1 MLKTVATLKE
11 SGRIVDVNGLIPY
24 AKTVGLESFMDEQ
37 GLITVLRFR
46 ESNIGNY
53 VVRAIHGGVVGA
65 LLEHAGIVHLLAETK
80 AAVVPKIVNL
90 SVDYLRPCVAAD
102 TFARGTV
109 IKQGRRVANVRVVA
123 WQDTPDKPVAA
134 AHAHFLLGESSE

>member
-1 MLKTVATLKE
+1 VLKTIATLKE
-11 SGRIVDVNGLIPY
+11 AGDITSINTLIPY
-24 AKTVGLESFMDEQ
+24 AKTVGLESFMDDH
-37 GLITVLRFR
+37 GLVTVLRFR

-53 VVRAIHGGVVGA
+53 LINAIHGGVVGA
-65 LLEHAGIVHLLAETK
+65 LLEHAGILHLLAETE

-90 SVDYLRPCVAAD
+90 SVDYLRPCLAAD

-123 WQDTPDKPVAA
+123 WQDTPEKPVAA
-134 AHAHFLLGESSE
+134 AHAHFLIGERSG